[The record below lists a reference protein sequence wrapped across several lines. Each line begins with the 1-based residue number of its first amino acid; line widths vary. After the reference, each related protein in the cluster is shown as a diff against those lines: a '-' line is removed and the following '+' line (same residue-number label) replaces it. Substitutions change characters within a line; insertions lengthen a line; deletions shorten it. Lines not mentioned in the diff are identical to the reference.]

1 MKVDSIWGQIK
12 ASLEHRIF
20 ENRETQQYVGIDA
33 MPIDSHESLKKS
45 MEEITGAKKKPKE
58 INTLFIVPRKQ
69 FSFTNKILIGWLMLK
84 VCYISL
90 YYFLEIIQQTH
101 MYAPLQT

>member
-45 MEEITGAKKKPKE
+45 MEEITGAKKKKTQGNQYPIHCPKKT
-58 INTLFIVPRKQ
+58 I
-69 FSFTNKILIGWLMLK
+69 
-84 VCYISL
+84 
-90 YYFLEIIQQTH
+90 
-101 MYAPLQT
+101 